1 MTSHKEHKGYKAH
14 KGSLSTLRG
23 VCVSPLMFFVAFVSF
38 VLIFVASSSALAA
51 ERYAVV
57 VTGASGG
64 DNYATKYDSW
74 RTTFVN
80 LLRGFNYPDDHIV
93 VLAEREEGTVRKAT
107 RENVRAALTD
117 LRRRTEKDDVVVL
130 LLIGHG
136 TSGDSEEAKFNL
148 VGPDLSADEW
158 AALVRPIPG
167 RVVFIDT
174 TAGSFPFLKKIAG
187 KNRVVITATDNAAQQ
202 FETVFPEFLVKAFG
216 EEGADQDKN
225 GKVSVWEAFQYA
237 SAHVRDW
244 FTDRGQLAT
253 ERPLL
258 DDTGT
263 GIGREFDTPGP
274 DGTVALVTYLAPEA
288 PPANTGNSELDA
300 LLRHR
305 AELQMR
311 LEQLKA
317 RKPNMTSDDYDA
329 ELERILLELARIDRQ
344 VRNKS

>member
-1 MTSHKEHKGYKAH
+1 MGTFVVSGF
-14 KGSLSTLRG
+14 SRTMRFVCFVS
-23 VCVSPLMFFVAFVSF
+23 CVSL
-38 VLIFVASSSALAA
+38 VLILVAAPGALAG
-51 ERYAVV
+51 ERYALV

-64 DNYATKYDSW
+64 DNYAVKYDSW
-74 RTTFVN
+74 RNTFVD
-80 LLRGFNYPDDHIV
+80 LLHRFNYPDDHII
-93 VLAEREEGTVRKAT
+93 VLAEQEEGLARKAT
-107 RENVRAALTD
+107 RDNVRAALTD
-117 LRRRTEKDDVVVL
+117 LRRKSEKDDVVLV

-136 TSGDSEEAKFNL
+136 TSGDGDEAKFNL

-158 AALVRPIPG
+158 AALVRPIPA

-174 TAGSFPFLKKIAG
+174 TAGSFPFLKKISG
-187 KNRVVITATDNAAQQ
+187 KNRIVITATDNPAQQ

-244 FTDRGQLAT
+244 FADRGQLAT

-258 DDTGT
+258 DDTGV

-274 DGTVALVTYLAPEA
+274 DGPVALVTYLEPEA

-300 LLRHR
+300 LLRRR

-311 LEQLKA
+311 LEALKA
-317 RKPNMTSDDYDA
+317 RKANMTPDDYDT

>member
-1 MTSHKEHKGYKAH
+1 M
-14 KGSLSTLRG
+14 RG
-23 VCVSPLMFFVAFVSF
+23 GREGKTYVASGFSRTALFVSF
-38 VLIFVASSSALAA
+38 VTFVSLGLSASGAIAA
-51 ERYAVV
+51 DRFAVV

-64 DNYATKYDSW
+64 DNYAVKYDSW
-74 RTTFVN
+74 RNTFVD
-80 LLRGFNYPDDHIV
+80 LLRGFNYPDDHVV
-93 VLAEREEGTVRKAT
+93 VLAEHEQGTVRKAT
-107 RENVRAALTD
+107 RDNVRAALTD
-117 LRRRTEKDDVVVL
+117 LRRRTEKEDLVVL

-136 TSGDSEEAKFNL
+136 TSGDGEEAKFNL

-158 AALVRPIPG
+158 AALIRPIPA

-187 KNRVVITATDNAAQQ
+187 KNRIVITATDNAAQQ

-244 FTDRGQLAT
+244 FTERGQLAT

-258 DDTGT
+258 DDSGA

-274 DGTVALVTYLAPEA
+274 DGPVALVTYLEPDAPI
-288 PPANTGNSELDA
+288 ANTGNSELDA
-300 LLRHR
+300 LLRRR

-311 LEQLKA
+311 LEALKA
-317 RKPNMTSDDYDA
+317 RKGSLPPDDYDA
-329 ELERILLELARIDRQ
+329 ELEKILLELARIDRQ
-344 VRNKS
+344 VRTKS

>member
-1 MTSHKEHKGYKAH
+1 VNAFVASGFSRT
-14 KGSLSTLRG
+14 
-23 VCVSPLMFFVAFVSF
+23 VAFVSF
-38 VLIFVASSSALAA
+38 VSILVAASGAAAA
-51 ERYAVV
+51 ERYALV
-57 VTGASGG
+57 VTGAAGG
-64 DNYATKYDSW
+64 DNYAAKYDSW
-74 RTTFVN
+74 RNTFVD
-80 LLRGFNYPDDHIV
+80 LLRGFHYPDDHIF
-93 VLAEREEGTVRKAT
+93 VLAEREDGQVGKAT
-107 RENVRAALTD
+107 RDNVRAALTD
-117 LRRRTEKDDVVVL
+117 LRRRSEKDDVVVV

-136 TSGDSEEAKFNL
+136 TSGDGEEAKFNL

-158 AALVRPIPG
+158 AALVRPVAA

-174 TAGSFPFLKKIAG
+174 TAGSFPFLKKISG
-187 KNRVVITATDNAAQQ
+187 KNRVVVTATDNAAQQ

-244 FTDRGQLAT
+244 FTERGQLAT

-274 DGTVALVTYLAPEA
+274 DGMVALVTYLEPEA

-300 LLRHR
+300 LLRRR

-317 RKPNMTSDDYDA
+317 RKPNMMPDDYDA

>member
-1 MTSHKEHKGYKAH
+1 MSEPIQHKGHQGHREAR
-14 KGSLSTLRG
+14 SIW
-23 VCVSPLMFFVAFVSF
+23 CFVSF
-38 VLIFVASSSALAA
+38 VSFVSNATVLVALTFLLPASNAQAA
-51 ERYAVV
+51 ERYALI

-64 DNYATKYDSW
+64 DNYALKYDSW
-74 RTTFVN
+74 RTTFVD
-80 LLRGFNYPDDHIV
+80 LLRGFNYPDDHVI
-93 VLAEREEGTVRKAT
+93 VLAEQEEGTTRKAT
-107 RENVRAALTD
+107 RDNVRAALGD
-117 LRRRTEKDDVVVL
+117 LRRRAGKDDIVVV

-136 TSGDSEEAKFNL
+136 TSGDGDEAKFNL

-158 AALVRPIPG
+158 AALVRPIAA

-174 TAGSFPFLKKIAG
+174 SAGSFPFLKKIAG
-187 KNRVVITATDNAAQQ
+187 RNRIVITATDNAAQQ

-244 FTDRGQLAT
+244 FTERGQLAT

-258 DDTGT
+258 DDTGA
-263 GIGREFDTPGP
+263 GIGREADSPGP
-274 DGTVALVTYLAPEA
+274 DGPAALVTYLEPEA
-288 PPANTGNSELDA
+288 PLANTGDSQLDA
-300 LLRHR
+300 LLRRR
-305 AELQMR
+305 AELQTR

-317 RKPNMTSDDYDA
+317 RKATIAPDDYDA

>member
-1 MTSHKEHKGYKAH
+1 MGTPVTSRKEHKGYKAH
-14 KGSLSTLRG
+14 DGFL
-23 VCVSPLMFFVAFVSF
+23 VSF
-38 VLIFVASSSALAA
+38 VFLVSIFLAGTSAVAA
-51 ERYAVV
+51 ERYALV

-64 DNYATKYDSW
+64 ETYAAKYDSW
-74 RTTFVN
+74 RNTFVD
-80 LLRGFNYPDDHIV
+80 LLRGFHYPDDHIV
-93 VLAEREEGTVRKAT
+93 VLAEREDATARKAT

-117 LRRRTEKDDVVVL
+117 LRRRSEKDDVVVV

-158 AALVRPIPG
+158 AALVRPVAA

-174 TAGSFPFLKKIAG
+174 TAGSFPFLKKISG
-187 KNRVVITATDNAAQQ
+187 KNRVVVTATDNAAQQ

-244 FTDRGQLAT
+244 FTERGQLAT

-274 DGTVALVTYLAPEA
+274 DGMVALVTYLEPEA

-300 LLRHR
+300 LLRRR

-317 RKPNMTSDDYDA
+317 RKPNMMPDDYDA